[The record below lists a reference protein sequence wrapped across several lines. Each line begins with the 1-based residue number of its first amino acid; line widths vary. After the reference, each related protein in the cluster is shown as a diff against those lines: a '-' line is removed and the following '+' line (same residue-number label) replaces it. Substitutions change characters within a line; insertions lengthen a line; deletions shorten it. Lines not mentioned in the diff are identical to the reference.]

1 MRSKIKQTI
10 SVILCLSMILGMTGC
25 GKKVKKEPKP
35 KPKVTISTKKGSEQA
50 GGKGDGQADSP
61 IVIGCDKLN
70 KNFNPFS
77 AKSAG
82 DKEVV
87 RLTQAYLVTNDR
99 AGKPVYKGVE
109 GEVRLYND
117 NGYTYYGPADI
128 SVQYRKKKNRTVYTI
143 KLDDDLLFSD
153 GENVTADDV
162 IFSLYAFCDKSYK
175 GDEKIGKQKI
185 TGLQKYRKNKKVRKI
200 SGIRKTG
207 KYSLTLTTDG
217 YSDDTIKALQIPI
230 CPLHYYGDESK

>member
-35 KPKVTISTKKGSEQA
+35 KPKVTISTKKGSAQA

-87 RLTQAYLVTNDR
+87 RLTHVCYQCSHRSPVLDR
-99 AGKPVYKGVE
+99 V
-109 GEVRLYND
+109 
-117 NGYTYYGPADI
+117 
-128 SVQYRKKKNRTVYTI
+128 S
-143 KLDDDLLFSD
+143 
-153 GENVTADDV
+153 
-162 IFSLYAFCDKSYK
+162 
-175 GDEKIGKQKI
+175 
-185 TGLQKYRKNKKVRKI
+185 
-200 SGIRKTG
+200 
-207 KYSLTLTTDG
+207 
-217 YSDDTIKALQIPI
+217 QIELERP
-230 CPLHYYGDESK
+230 

>member
-35 KPKVTISTKKGSEQA
+35 KPKVTISTKKGSAQA

-128 SVQYRKKKNRTVYTI
+128 SVQYRKKKNRTV
-143 KLDDDLLFSD
+143 
-153 GENVTADDV
+153 
-162 IFSLYAFCDKSYK
+162 
-175 GDEKIGKQKI
+175 
-185 TGLQKYRKNKKVRKI
+185 
-200 SGIRKTG
+200 
-207 KYSLTLTTDG
+207 
-217 YSDDTIKALQIPI
+217 
-230 CPLHYYGDESK
+230 